1 MTTSTASTAS
11 TVPHALSW
19 AWRTVVWIVLA
30 VIVLVLAAA
39 VVVPR
44 LGGATPFTVL
54 TGSMRPEYPPG
65 TLVVVKPVAAADIK
79 VGDVITYQL
88 RSGRSSVV
96 THRVVAAGASTGGTR
111 ELSFRTQGDA
121 NAVQDEAAV
130 RPEQIRGRL
139 WYSVPHLG
147 RVNQL
152 LTGGQRQIAVT
163 VVAGSLLGYAALMIA
178 SSVRDGVVRSRRKG
192 EVAR

>member
-1 MTTSTASTAS
+1 MTTSTASP
-11 TVPHALSW
+11 VPHALSW
-19 AWRTVVWIVLA
+19 VWRTVVWIVLA

-88 RSGRSSVV
+88 RSGRRSVV
-96 THRVVAAGASTGGTR
+96 THRVVAAGASTDGTG

-130 RPEQIRGRL
+130 QPVQVRGRL
-139 WYSVPHLG
+139 WYSVPYLG

-152 LTGGQRQIAVT
+152 LTSGQRQIAVA